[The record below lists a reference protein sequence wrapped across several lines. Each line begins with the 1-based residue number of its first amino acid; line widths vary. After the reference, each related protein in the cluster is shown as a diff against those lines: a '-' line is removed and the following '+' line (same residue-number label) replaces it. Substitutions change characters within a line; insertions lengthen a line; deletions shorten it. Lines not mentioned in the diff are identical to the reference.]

1 MNFTNLSQNL
11 VNVMKQGLP
20 IMAAGMLGIFLVIGI
35 IIGVVWLLSAL
46 GSQTDEKK
54 GLFMTGLS
62 AFFGKKK

>member
-1 MNFTNLSQNL
+1 MNFTNFSQNL

-46 GSQTDEKK
+46 GSQTGEKNS
-54 GLFMTGLS
+54 LFMTGLS

>member
-11 VNVMKQGLP
+11 VNVLEKGFP

-46 GSQTDEKK
+46 GNQSGDQDN
-54 GLFMTGLS
+54 LFSTGL
-62 AFFGKKK
+62 ACLFGKKK